1 MAVTFRPFYCLVLRF
16 EGGECVVGM
25 VLVVNAG
32 TYGMALGSG
41 LNIDVRHC
49 SHLIA
54 VEAIYSL
61 HSIKE
66 QHHKSPHQHG
76 AHHSRYREREGLRCL
91 MITFNY
97 NLHGGF
103 PRTCTKANGN
113 RDLKAMEG

>member
-49 SHLIA
+49 APLIA
-54 VEAIYSL
+54 WCLIISPV
-61 HSIKE
+61 
-66 QHHKSPHQHG
+66 KSVV
-76 AHHSRYREREGLRCL
+76 L
-91 MITFNY
+91 I
-97 NLHGGF
+97 
-103 PRTCTKANGN
+103 
-113 RDLKAMEG
+113 